1 MTRSLF
7 VLPALASATP
17 FAKPRV
23 LGLTGGIAAGKS
35 TAREAF
41 ASLGVP
47 CLDGDAVARGIHQEP
62 THPATHALALAFPNW
77 MTPAGALQRGS
88 LQGLFARDADANRT
102 LIDIL
107 KPHVLAALNTW
118 TVMQCAPY
126 VIWESALLL
135 RESIVV
141 DRVLVVDAPVRM
153 RVARL
158 RSRNPSWSEQ
168 HIANILAMQATLPAA
183 DGVQAD
189 ALHNDGSQEQLQAQ
203 VAALHQHYLQLW
215 N

>member
-62 THPATHALALAFPNW
+62 THPATQALALAFPNW

-107 KPHVLAALNTW
+107 KPHVLAA
-118 TVMQCAPY
+118 
-126 VIWESALLL
+126 
-135 RESIVV
+135 
-141 DRVLVVDAPVRM
+141 
-153 RVARL
+153 
-158 RSRNPSWSEQ
+158 
-168 HIANILAMQATLPAA
+168 

-189 ALHNDGSQEQLQAQ
+189 ALHNDESQEQLQAQ